1 MLRLTFSSS
10 LGPGLLRFDCFVD
23 ENIQIDRQAK
33 TEVER
38 HRTELRS
45 GML

>member
-1 MLRLTFSSS
+1 MLRLTFFSS